1 MSVSIDD
8 LLETKV
14 PDEHLPYARIC
25 VYGPEGSTKTV
36 SACKV
41 GRPDRKVA
49 LLESDPEGYVSLY
62 NHPDIYYMPNGKTR
76 RVERFQYEGLSQIDA
91 FAEYLSDP
99 YFDDFDTLVIDTAS
113 GIVNGDLDLITERR
127 FATKKIEEEVPDWPA
142 YRVNQDRVR
151 RAFTPLMQVEKHI
164 VLTSHDRA
172 EKDKTNLVKTTLD
185 MPQAVRKHLTRMC
198 HLVGYMTA
206 EMQEV
211 DEQAVYSRRMQ
222 VHPTKLITAKSR
234 IGGLPVV
241 IEEPDLRQIVEDWVK
256 AGAALSDGEE
266 DLAPEHLSVMPY
278 DTSSGSQEPTGL
290 EI

>member
-8 LLETKV
+8 LLETMV
-14 PDEHLPYARIC
+14 PDEHSPYARLC
-25 VYGPEGSTKTV
+25 LYGPEGSTKTV
-36 SACKV
+36 SACSV
-41 GRPDRKVA
+41 GEPDRETI

-62 NHPDIYYMPNGKTR
+62 NHPDIYYMPDGKTKRIR
-76 RVERFQYEGLSQIDA
+76 RFRYEGLSQIDA
-91 FAEYLSDP
+91 FVEFISDP
-99 YFDDFDTLVIDTAS
+99 RFDAADTIVIDTAS
-113 GIVNGDLDLITERR
+113 GIVNSDLDIITERR
-127 FATKKIEEEVPDWPA
+127 FKGQKIDEEVPDWPA
-142 YRVNQDRVR
+142 YRLNQDRVR

-198 HLVGYMTA
+198 HLVGYLTA
-206 EMQEV
+206 EMQETE
-211 DEQAVYSRRMQ
+211 DEVTYFRKMQ

-241 IEEPDLRQIVEDWVK
+241 IDEPDLRQIVRDWV
-256 AGAALSDGEE
+256 ASGAKLLDGEE
-266 DLAPEHLSVMPY
+266 DLAPESESVQPL
-278 DTSSGSQEPTGL
+278 TIGEPSGL